1 MKKHIHK
8 LVFLLFLLSGQI
20 FAKNNSNNILYSK
33 SKIDL
38 ELTSCNLDIDKNEII
53 QKEFLKTKFQLDLNK
68 NLLYVN
74 EEIKENSKIIE
85 FSLNNSKMI
94 FKDQEE
100 YGKLEAYLTI
110 VNNLPVLKFKDHDDD
125 CFFFLVNFSK

>member
-110 VNNLPVLKFKDHDDD
+110 VNNLPVLKFKDYDDD